1 MAEKRYQYRHKKRL
15 KVRFG
20 LEQTKKMAF
29 TSDLS
34 AGGVFVSTGNPEPP
48 GTHVQLELSL
58 PHHDAILAI
67 GQVRWAKKVPANLF
81 HVAKKG
87 RAWVFRLKSLRK
99 ARQLFLIIWNHS
111 KLNE

>member
-20 LEQTKKMAF
+20 LEQTKKIAF

-81 HVAKKG
+81 HVAKKAGMGIQIKKFEKG
-87 RAWVFRLKSLRK
+87 RAAFFNYLESLKT
-99 ARQLFLIIWNHS
+99 Q
-111 KLNE
+111 